1 MKNEDRC
8 SNSGTI
14 LISLLAGAAIG
25 SGLALLFA
33 PKSGRE
39 VRGQIKDI
47 TEDTAGKI
55 KEYARDAQ
63 DKMKTAYNEG
73 KELFKEKKTILSSK
87 IEGAKEAI
95 GKELESFSEEHKK
108 SDEPTV

>member
-1 MKNEDRC
+1 MKHEDRC
-8 SNSGTI
+8 SSSGTI

-55 KEYARDAQ
+55 KEYARDTQ
-63 DKMKTAYNEG
+63 DKIKTAYNEG

-87 IEGAKEAI
+87 IEGATDAF
-95 GKELESFSEEHKK
+95 GKELESFVEEHKK
-108 SDEPTV
+108 SDKPTG